1 MENKIQKK
9 SKRMYCSLKSYT
21 NIGSTRFYK
30 KADMPFW
37 LIMMIWMLLGLIV
50 ILAIIMIEKN
60 KLFSF
65 LDWLG

>member
-1 MENKIQKK
+1 M
-9 SKRMYCSLKSYT
+9 S
-21 NIGSTRFYK
+21 GFHK